1 MVKKKLDMLARE
13 GMTRRLIMFALPIMA
28 SGVVQQSFNAVDV
41 AVVGRFVGNE
51 AVAAVGANSPVIG
64 LIINL
69 FVGIAI
75 GSNVV
80 IATFLGQRDDRG
92 VARAVATSF
101 LLSLI
106 SGVFLL
112 ILGLSI
118 ADPVLRALG
127 TPENVHDRAVLYMR
141 IFSLGLPAMMVY
153 NFVSAILRSVGDT
166 KRPFYWL
173 MAGGIVNV
181 ILNLIFVIVLGMGVE
196 GVAIATVVSN
206 YVGAIGVTGVLMRE
220 HGALQLKLQ
229 ALRLH
234 RGELGKILRI
244 GVPAGIQGMVFAL
257 GNAFVQS
264 GINSFGHEAMAG
276 SAAALNFEFY
286 CYFLISSFAQAATA
300 FVSQNYGAGQ
310 RDNCRRIFRRCLWL
324 SFSLCLAC
332 NIVFAIYSH
341 ELLHLFLDSESA
353 IAYGAERMTYVL
365 LLQFIASTYE
375 IAGASMRALGYSMTP
390 TVLTIIGTCLL
401 RVVWVSAGT
410 FDELKDLLIIYPIT
424 WTATGVSVTFAYF
437 RIARKKLHTAPTA
450 R

>member
-1 MVKKKLDMLARE
+1 MVEKKMDMLARQ
-13 GMTRRLIMFALPIMA
+13 GLTRRLFMFALPIMA

-51 AVAAVGANSPVIG
+51 AVAAVGANSPVIS

-80 IATFLGQRDDRG
+80 IATLLGQRDDRR

-112 ILGLSI
+112 ALGLGI

-127 TPENVHDRAVLYMR
+127 TPENIHDRAVLYLR

-153 NFVSAILRSVGDT
+153 NFVSAILRSIGDT

-173 MAGGIVNV
+173 CAGGIVNV
-181 ILNLIFVIVLGMGVE
+181 ALNLLFVICFGMGVE

-206 YVGAIGVTGVLMRE
+206 YVGAVGVTVVLMNE
-220 HGALQLKLQ
+220 SGAMQLKLSQ
-229 ALRLH
+229 LKIH
-234 RGELGKILRI
+234 GGELGKILRI

-276 SAAALNFEFY
+276 SAAALNFELY
-286 CYFLISSFAQAATA
+286 CYFIISAFAQAATA
-300 FVSQNYGAGQ
+300 FIGQNYGAGR
-310 RDNCRRIFRRCLWL
+310 RDNCRRIFWRCLGL
-324 SFSLCLAC
+324 GFAICLVCNVIFVSFSHS
-332 NIVFAIYSH
+332 F
-341 ELLHLFLDSESA
+341 LHLFLDSESA
-353 IAYGAERMTYVL
+353 IAFGMERMAYVL
-365 LLQFIASTYE
+365 MFQFIASSYE

-401 RVVWVSAGT
+401 RVLWVSTGNFA
-410 FDELKDLLIIYPIT
+410 ELKDLLIIYPIT
-424 WTATGVSVTFAYF
+424 WIATGLSVTVAYF
-437 RIARKKLHTAPTA
+437 WIARRKLRPSQP
-450 R
+450 RQ

>member
-1 MVKKKLDMLARE
+1 MVKKKMDMLARE

-80 IATFLGQRDDRG
+80 IANFLGQRDERA

-112 ILGLSI
+112 CLGLSI

-127 TPENVHDRAVLYMR
+127 TPENIHSRAVLYMR
-141 IFSLGLPAMMVY
+141 IFALGLPAMMVY
-153 NFVSAILRSVGDT
+153 NFVSAILRSIGDT
-166 KRPFYWL
+166 QRPFYWL
-173 MAGGIVNV
+173 VGGGLVNV
-181 ILNLIFVIVLGMGVE
+181 VLNLLFVIGFGMGVE

-206 YVGAIGVTGVLMRE
+206 YVSAIGVTGVLMRE
-220 HGALQLKLQ
+220 HGALRLVLRELK
-229 ALRLH
+229 LH
-234 RGELGKILRI
+234 RGELSKILRI

-286 CYFLISSFAQAATA
+286 CYFIISAFAQAATA

-310 RDNCRRIFRRCLWL
+310 RENCRVIYRRCLALAFASCLVCNVVFVW
-324 SFSLCLAC
+324 FS
-332 NIVFAIYSH
+332 H
-341 ELLHLFLDSESA
+341 DLLRLFLDSESA
-353 IAYGAERMTYVL
+353 IAFGMERMSYVL
-365 LLQFIASTYE
+365 LVQFIASTYE
-375 IAGASMRALGYSMTP
+375 VAGACMRALGYSMTP

-401 RVVWVSAGT
+401 RVLWVSTGRFA
-410 FDELKDLLIIYPIT
+410 ELKDLLIIYPIT
-424 WTATGVSVTFAYF
+424 WIATGLSVTIAYF
-437 RIARKKLHTAPTA
+437 WVARRKLQVQAG
-450 R
+450 